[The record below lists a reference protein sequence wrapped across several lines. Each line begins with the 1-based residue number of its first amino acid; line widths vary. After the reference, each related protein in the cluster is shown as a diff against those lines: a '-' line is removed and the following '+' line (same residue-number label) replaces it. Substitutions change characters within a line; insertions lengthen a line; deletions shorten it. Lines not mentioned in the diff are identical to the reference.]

1 MTPLKP
7 AAVAC
12 AGLALAACGGSSP
25 SGIEKPRE
33 ARTEHTARTAPAAA
47 SAPTTAATAPAA
59 TSAPAATTTR
69 PPRFIAILPA
79 AHRQGLFDWIPA
91 ALVQGQPAIWIS
103 RVRAYGE
110 PGFTITLLRFDQ
122 RLVTLHLHAGGQ
134 EPGGSGWRYGDAI
147 GSGELRTVVAGFNSA
162 FRESY
167 GAGGFE
173 AYGRAGWPLKRGKA
187 SVVIYRDGTADI
199 GRWQDGVPAPGQP
212 VAAVRQN
219 LGLLINERHV
229 PPSVDTCI
237 KICWGDPLHEQ
248 PIVARSGLG
257 ITADGRLVWA
267 AGHNL
272 SVRALAEALLA
283 TGAVRAIELDI
294 NPAWVAGYLYA
305 HPRHASTVTPIPL
318 MPGQTGIPGQFLQ
331 PYFRDFFTVSANPRP

>member
-1 MTPLKP
+1 
-7 AAVAC
+7 
-12 AGLALAACGGSSP
+12 LALAACGGSSP
-25 SGIEKPRE
+25 SGIAKPRG
-33 ARTEHTARTAPAAA
+33 ARTAAATTTAPATTAPA
-47 SAPTTAATAPAA
+47 TTAPTTTAPA
-59 TSAPAATTTR
+59 TTR
-69 PPRFIAILPA
+69 PPRLIAILPA
-79 AHRQGLFDWIPA
+79 ARRQGLFDWIPA
-91 ALVQGQPAIWIS
+91 ALIRGQPAIWIS
-103 RVRAYGE
+103 RVSAYGE

-122 RLVTLHLHAGGQ
+122 QLVTLHLHAGGQ
-134 EPGGSGWRYGDAI
+134 EPGGSGWRFGDAI
-147 GSGELRTVVAGFNSA
+147 GTGELHSVVAGFNSA

-173 AYGRAGWPLKRGKA
+173 AYGRVGWPLKRGKA
-187 SVVIYRDGTADI
+187 SVVIYRDGSADI
-199 GRWQDGVPAPGQP
+199 GRWELGVPAPGRP

-219 LGLLINERHV
+219 LGLLINQGRV

-257 ITADGRLVWA
+257 ITADGQLVWA

-283 TGAVRAIELDI
+283 KGAVRAMELDI

-305 HPRHASTVTPIPL
+305 HPRHASTVAPIPL
-318 MPGQTGIPGQFLQ
+318 MPGQMGIAGQFLQ
-331 PYFRDFFTVSANPRP
+331 PYFRDFFTVVANPAP